1 MTQFIQLHLLVSY
14 PPANLNRDDLGRP
27 KTAKMGGAERLRVS
41 SQSLKRAWRTS
52 DVFEDIVKA
61 GQTSLPELVESF
73 SHAELKPPARHIGI
87 RTRALGEK
95 IIIDCIST
103 LDVNSEKQREWQQ
116 LFSLAIGEATLSKS
130 NVAES
135 EESDKSTLAFLSD
148 FEIANILKL
157 IKEIPFYINGSV
169 SEKSVL
175 LAKLEKS
182 YQTAITATGDNRKKA
197 IKKLSEVLF
206 EEISVPEEMAVDIAM
221 FGRML
226 AINPATNIEAA
237 VQVAHAIGVHAS
249 TIEDDY
255 FTAVDDLNRDGAG
268 HVNEA
273 GFAAAV
279 FYQYLCINRDQL
291 LKNLGGNEDL
301 LKRALTALVE
311 AVLTVGPSGKQN
323 SFASRA
329 YVHYALAE
337 TGSQQPRSLSLA
349 FLKPIDDKQTGYGEA
364 SIKAL
369 QTLRDNMDKV
379 YGQCADASAELNV
392 FAASG
397 SKQAVLD
404 LVAGA

>member
-52 DVFEDIVKA
+52 DVFESALAGSIGKRTKLLGDEAYRAFINAGIKKADAEAWAGKIASTYGAVKKD
-61 GQTSLPELVESF
+61 
-73 SHAELKPPARHIGI
+73 KP
-87 RTRALGEK
+87 
-95 IIIDCIST
+95 
-103 LDVNSEKQREWQQ
+103 REN
-116 LFSLAIGEATLSKS
+116 E
-130 NVAES
+130 
-135 EESDKSTLAFLSD
+135 TLAHMSPE
-148 FEIANILKL
+148 EIACHEKL
-157 IKEIPFYINGSV
+157 IQTLIAEKREPTKEELDGLVHI
-169 SEKSVL
+169 
-175 LAKLEKS
+175 
-182 YQTAITATGDNRKKA
+182 QH
-197 IKKLSEVLF
+197 
-206 EEISVPEEMAVDIAM
+206 AVDIAM

-226 AINPATNIEAA
+226 AHKPEFNTEAA
-237 VQVAHAIGVHAS
+237 IQVAHSIGVHAS
-249 TIEDDY
+249 AIEDDY
-255 FTAVDDLNRDGAG
+255 FTAVDDINQERLERRQQGEKAFEDEDGSSKDGDSGAG
-268 HVNEA
+268 HVGEA

-291 LKNLGGNEDL
+291 LKNLGGNEEL